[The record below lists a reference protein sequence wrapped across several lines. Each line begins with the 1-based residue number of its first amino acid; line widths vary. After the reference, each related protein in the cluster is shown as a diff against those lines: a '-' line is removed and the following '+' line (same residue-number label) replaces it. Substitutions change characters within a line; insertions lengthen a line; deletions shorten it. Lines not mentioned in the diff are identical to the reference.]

1 MLFTQGPSYVYLL
14 KTAYIEAV
22 LD

>member
-14 KTAYIEAV
+14 KTAYIETV

>member
-1 MLFTQGPSYVYLL
+1 MLFTEGPSYVYLL
-14 KTAYIEAV
+14 KTAYIETV